1 MNKTG
6 GCDTS
11 EIRSPGSQTTVLF
24 HLLIVVLL
32 LLFPF
37 LRSVFGGTARG
48 TFWGRLCTS
57 KGELEVEVCCLLGV
71 FVCTGEQTLVLFCRW
86 LDDD

>member
-1 MNKTG
+1 MSKTG

-11 EIRSPGSQTTVLF
+11 EIRSQGSQTTVLF

-48 TFWGRLCTS
+48 TFWGRLCTR
-57 KGELEVEVCCLLGV
+57 KGGIGSGSLLFVRGVCLH
-71 FVCTGEQTLVLFCRW
+71 W
-86 LDDD
+86 